1 MDRKIYRQTD
11 IWTEKHIHRHIDR
24 QTGRD
29 TDWQPDELT
38 DLQKG
43 ERQIDRQPDHW
54 QKDRQSDI
62 HIFRQ
67 MYRLTERQ
75 TYIGGHKTA
84 RGSDMMD
91 RQI

>member
-11 IWTEKHIHRHIDR
+11 IWTEKHIDRHIDR

-43 ERQIDRQPDHW
+43 ERQIDRQPDH
-54 QKDRQSDI
+54 
-62 HIFRQ
+62 
-67 MYRLTERQ
+67 
-75 TYIGGHKTA
+75 
-84 RGSDMMD
+84 
-91 RQI
+91 